1 MIIMDKNFDIADC
14 IVAFIKGIAPPEQMV
29 RLDVWLEES
38 DENRRLLASL
48 LDESVYEQRREEW
61 GQLELNES
69 FENVRKER
77 NRRVRLRNMRR
88 IAFAASVLLLVTVG
102 GTWLGKGDRDTV
114 GHFQPTTETGVR
126 GRALLTLS
134 TGERVV
140 LSQQDT
146 LLQSEEIS
154 IRVNRAGEAVYET
167 KDSVVP
173 SSTTY
178 NIMEVPQGA
187 EFHLTLGDGTKVW
200 LNSGTRLRYPV
211 KFTGD
216 VRFVELSGEAYFDV
230 KRDEALPFVVKTSR
244 SEVMV
249 LGTEF
254 CVKDYVNQVNQTT
267 LVSGSVSVKDFRGQ
281 SYVIVPGQQVCI
293 DQDSSRVLEVE
304 TLYFTSWKDGY
315 FMFDQATLERIMDE
329 LARWYNFDYFFAN
342 AEARNMML
350 TARIKKYDN
359 IDTVLDILSRTG
371 DIRFS
376 RKGNTITIVSR

>member
-1 MIIMDKNFDIADC
+1 MDKNFDIADC
-14 IVAFIKGIAPPEQMV
+14 IVALIQGVATQEQV
-29 RLDVWLEES
+29 TRLDAWLEEA
-38 DENRRLLASL
+38 DENRRLFASL
-48 LDESVYEQRREEW
+48 LDEFAYEQRRKKL
-61 GQLELNES
+61 GQLKLNES

-77 NRRVRLRNMRR
+77 NRRVRLRNIRR
-88 IAFAASVLLLVTVG
+88 IAVAASVLLLVTVG
-102 GTWLGKGDRDTV
+102 VTWLGKGDRDVV
-114 GHFQPTTETGVR
+114 GHSLPTTEAVGR

-134 TGERVV
+134 TGECVV

-167 KDSVVP
+167 KDSVAP

-200 LNSGTRLRYPV
+200 LNSGTKLRYPV
-211 KFTGD
+211 KFTAD
-216 VRFVELSGEAYFDV
+216 VRFVELNGEAYF
-230 KRDEALPFVVKTSR
+230 
-244 SEVMV
+244 V

-254 CVKDYVNQVNQTT
+254 CVKDYANQVNQTT

-293 DQDSSRVLEVE
+293 DQDSSRVLDVE

>member
-1 MIIMDKNFDIADC
+1 MDKNFDIADC
-14 IVAFIKGIAPPEQMV
+14 IVAFIKGIATPEQMV

-77 NRRVRLRNMRR
+77 NRRVRLRNIRR
-88 IAFAASVLLLVTVG
+88 IAVAASVLLLVTVG

>member
-1 MIIMDKNFDIADC
+1 M
-14 IVAFIKGIAPPEQMV
+14 
-29 RLDVWLEES
+29 
-38 DENRRLLASL
+38 
-48 LDESVYEQRREEW
+48 
-61 GQLELNES
+61 
-69 FENVRKER
+69 
-77 NRRVRLRNMRR
+77 
-88 IAFAASVLLLVTVG
+88 
-102 GTWLGKGDRDTV
+102 
-114 GHFQPTTETGVR
+114 
-126 GRALLTLS
+126 
-134 TGERVV
+134 
-140 LSQQDT
+140 
-146 LLQSEEIS
+146 
-154 IRVNRAGEAVYET
+154 
-167 KDSVVP
+167 
-173 SSTTY
+173 
-178 NIMEVPQGA
+178 
-187 EFHLTLGDGTKVW
+187 
-200 LNSGTRLRYPV
+200 
-211 KFTGD
+211 
-216 VRFVELSGEAYFDV
+216 ELSGEAYFDV

>member
-14 IVAFIKGIAPPEQMV
+14 IVAFIKGIATPEQMV

-88 IAFAASVLLLVTVG
+88 IAVAVSVLLLVTVG

-154 IRVNRAGEAVYET
+154 IRVNRAGEDVYET

>member
-14 IVAFIKGIAPPEQMV
+14 IVAFIKGIATPEQMV

-48 LDESVYEQRREEW
+48 LDESVYEQRREKW

-88 IAFAASVLLLVTVG
+88 IAVAASVLLLVTVG

-114 GHFQPTTETGVR
+114 GHSLPTTEAGGR

-200 LNSGTRLRYPV
+200 LNSGTKLRYPV

-230 KRDEALPFVVKTSR
+230 KRYEALPFAVKTSR

-293 DQDSSRVLEVE
+293 DQDFSRMLEVE

>member
-1 MIIMDKNFDIADC
+1 MDKNFDIADC
-14 IVAFIKGIAPPEQMV
+14 IVAFIKGLATPEQMA

-38 DENRRLLASL
+38 DGNRRLLASL
-48 LDESVYEQRREEW
+48 LDESVYEQRREGW

-88 IAFAASVLLLVTVG
+88 IAVAASVLLLVTVG
-102 GTWLGKGDRDTV
+102 VTWLGKGDRDTV
-114 GHFQPTTETGVR
+114 RHFQTTTEAGER

-146 LLQSEEIS
+146 LLQAEEIS

-167 KDSVVP
+167 KDSIVP

-200 LNSGTRLRYPV
+200 LNSGTKLRYPV
-211 KFTGD
+211 KFAGD
-216 VRFVELSGEAYFDV
+216 VRLVELSGEAYFDV

-244 SEVMV
+244 SKVMV

-342 AEARNMML
+342 AKVRNMML

-371 DIRFS
+371 DVHFS
-376 RKGNTITIVSR
+376 RKGNTIIIVSR

>member
-14 IVAFIKGIAPPEQMV
+14 IVAFIKGIATPEQMV

-88 IAFAASVLLLVTVG
+88 IAVAASVLLLVTVG

>member
-1 MIIMDKNFDIADC
+1 
-14 IVAFIKGIAPPEQMV
+14 
-29 RLDVWLEES
+29 
-38 DENRRLLASL
+38 
-48 LDESVYEQRREEW
+48 
-61 GQLELNES
+61 
-69 FENVRKER
+69 
-77 NRRVRLRNMRR
+77 
-88 IAFAASVLLLVTVG
+88 
-102 GTWLGKGDRDTV
+102 
-114 GHFQPTTETGVR
+114 
-126 GRALLTLS
+126 
-134 TGERVV
+134 
-140 LSQQDT
+140 
-146 LLQSEEIS
+146 
-154 IRVNRAGEAVYET
+154 
-167 KDSVVP
+167 
-173 SSTTY
+173 
-178 NIMEVPQGA
+178 MEVPQGA
-187 EFHLTLGDGTKVW
+187 EYHLTLGDGTKVW
-200 LNSGTRLRYPV
+200 LNSGTKLRYPV

-216 VRFVELSGEAYFDV
+216 VRFVELNGEAYFDV

-254 CVKDYVNQVNQTT
+254 CVKDYANQVNQTT

-293 DQDSSRVLEVE
+293 DQDSSRVLDVE

>member
-14 IVAFIKGIAPPEQMV
+14 IVAFIKGIATPEQIV

-88 IAFAASVLLLVTVG
+88 IAVAASVLLLVTVG

-114 GHFQPTTETGVR
+114 GHFQPTTETGGR

>member
-1 MIIMDKNFDIADC
+1 MEDIYIIISKYLLGTASPQEEKEIMEWRNADAGHEQEFQELCESWQIAHAGIHPVIPDK
-14 IVAFIKGIAPPEQMV
+14 E
-29 RLDVWLEES
+29 RVWGKIMSNL
-38 DENRRLLASL
+38 NLVKPVKMYTRRLLYRAVGIAAMLALVLGFSLSL
-48 LDESVYEQRREEW
+48 LV
-61 GQLELNES
+61 
-69 FENVRKER
+69 
-77 NRRVRLRNMRR
+77 
-88 IAFAASVLLLVTVG
+88 
-102 GTWLGKGDRDTV
+102 
-114 GHFQPTTETGVR
+114 
-126 GRALLTLS
+126 
-134 TGERVV
+134 
-140 LSQQDT
+140 
-146 LLQSEEIS
+146 SEE
-154 IRVNRAGEAVYET
+154 E
-167 KDSVVP
+167 
-173 SSTTY
+173 
-178 NIMEVPQGA
+178 EVGLVSFTAPVGQKA
-187 EFHLTLGDGTKVW
+187 EVSLPDGTKVW
-200 LNSGTRLRYPV
+200 LNSGTKLRYPV

-293 DQDSSRVLEVE
+293 DQDSSRMLEVE

>member
-1 MIIMDKNFDIADC
+1 MDKNFDIADC
-14 IVAFIKGIAPPEQMV
+14 IVAFIKGIATPEQMV

-88 IAFAASVLLLVTVG
+88 IAVAASVLLLVTVG

-167 KDSVVP
+167 KDSVAP

-200 LNSGTRLRYPV
+200 LNSGTKLRYPV

>member
-1 MIIMDKNFDIADC
+1 MDKNFDIADC
-14 IVAFIKGIAPPEQMV
+14 IVAFIKGIATPEQMV

-88 IAFAASVLLLVTVG
+88 IAVAASVLLLVTVG

-293 DQDSSRVLEVE
+293 DQDSSCVLEVE

>member
-14 IVAFIKGIAPPEQMV
+14 IVAFIKGIATPEQMV

-88 IAFAASVLLLVTVG
+88 IAVAASVLLLVTVG

-293 DQDSSRVLEVE
+293 DQDSSRVLDVE

>member
-1 MIIMDKNFDIADC
+1 MDKNFDIADC
-14 IVAFIKGIAPPEQMV
+14 IVAFIKGIATPEQMV

-88 IAFAASVLLLVTVG
+88 IAVAASVLLLVTVG

-114 GHFQPTTETGVR
+114 GHFQTTTETGVR

>member
-1 MIIMDKNFDIADC
+1 MDKNFDIADC
-14 IVAFIKGIAPPEQMV
+14 IVAFIKGIATPEQMV

-88 IAFAASVLLLVTVG
+88 IAVAVSVLLLVTVG

>member
-14 IVAFIKGIAPPEQMV
+14 IVAFIKGIATPEQMV

-88 IAFAASVLLLVTVG
+88 IAVAASVLLLVTVG

-114 GHFQPTTETGVR
+114 GNFQPTTETGVR

-376 RKGNTITIVSR
+376 RKGNTITILSR

>member
-14 IVAFIKGIAPPEQMV
+14 IVAFIKGIATPEQMV

-88 IAFAASVLLLVTVG
+88 IAVAVSVLLLVTVG

>member
-14 IVAFIKGIAPPEQMV
+14 IVAFIKGIATPEQMV

-88 IAFAASVLLLVTVG
+88 IAVAASVLLLVTVG

-200 LNSGTRLRYPV
+200 LNSGTKLRYPV

>member
-14 IVAFIKGIAPPEQMV
+14 IVAFIKGIATPEQMV

-88 IAFAASVLLLVTVG
+88 IAVAASVLLLVTVG

-167 KDSVVP
+167 KDSVAP

-200 LNSGTRLRYPV
+200 LNSGTKLRYPV

>member
-1 MIIMDKNFDIADC
+1 MDKNFDIADC
-14 IVAFIKGIAPPEQMV
+14 IVAFIKGIATPEQMV

-88 IAFAASVLLLVTVG
+88 IAVAASVLLLVTVG

-293 DQDSSRVLEVE
+293 DQDSSRVLDVE

>member
-1 MIIMDKNFDIADC
+1 MDKNFDIADC
-14 IVAFIKGIAPPEQMV
+14 IVAFIKGIATPEQMV

-88 IAFAASVLLLVTVG
+88 IAVAASVLLLVTVG

-114 GHFQPTTETGVR
+114 GHSLPTTEAGGR

-293 DQDSSRVLEVE
+293 DQDSSRMLEVE

>member
-1 MIIMDKNFDIADC
+1 MDKNFDIADC
-14 IVAFIKGIAPPEQMV
+14 IVAFIKGIATPEQMV

-88 IAFAASVLLLVTVG
+88 IAVAASVLLLVTVG

-200 LNSGTRLRYPV
+200 LNSGTKLRYPV

-293 DQDSSRVLEVE
+293 DQDSSRMLEVE

>member
-14 IVAFIKGIAPPEQMV
+14 IVAFIKGIATPEQMV

-88 IAFAASVLLLVTVG
+88 IAVAASVLLLVTVG

-114 GHFQPTTETGVR
+114 GHFQPTTERGGR

>member
-1 MIIMDKNFDIADC
+1 MDKNFDIADC
-14 IVAFIKGIAPPEQMV
+14 IVAFIKGIATPEQMV

-88 IAFAASVLLLVTVG
+88 IAVAASVLLLVTVG

>member
-1 MIIMDKNFDIADC
+1 MDKNFDIADC
-14 IVAFIKGIAPPEQMV
+14 IVAFIKGIATPEQMV

-48 LDESVYEQRREEW
+48 LDESVYEQLREEW

-88 IAFAASVLLLVTVG
+88 IAVAASVLLLVTVG

-167 KDSVVP
+167 KDSVAP

>member
-14 IVAFIKGIAPPEQMV
+14 IVAFIKGIATPEQMV

-88 IAFAASVLLLVTVG
+88 IAVAASVLLLVTVG

-293 DQDSSRVLEVE
+293 DQDSSCVLEVE

>member
-1 MIIMDKNFDIADC
+1 MDKNFDIADC
-14 IVAFIKGIAPPEQMV
+14 IVAFIKGIATPEQMV

-48 LDESVYEQRREEW
+48 LDESVYEQLREEW

-88 IAFAASVLLLVTVG
+88 IAVAASVLLLVTVG

>member
-1 MIIMDKNFDIADC
+1 MDKNFDIADC
-14 IVAFIKGIAPPEQMV
+14 IVAFIKGIATPEQMV

-88 IAFAASVLLLVTVG
+88 IAVAASVLLLVTVG

-114 GHFQPTTETGVR
+114 GHSLPTTEAGGR

-200 LNSGTRLRYPV
+200 LNSGTKLRYPV

-293 DQDSSRVLEVE
+293 DQDSSRMLEVE

-315 FMFDQATLERIMDE
+315 FMFDQATLECIMDE

>member
-14 IVAFIKGIAPPEQMV
+14 IVAFIKGIATPEQMV

>member
-1 MIIMDKNFDIADC
+1 MDKNFDIADC
-14 IVAFIKGIAPPEQMV
+14 IVAFIKGIATPEQMV

-48 LDESVYEQRREEW
+48 LDESVYEQLREEW

-88 IAFAASVLLLVTVG
+88 IAVAASVLLLVTVG

-134 TGERVV
+134 TGECVV

>member
-14 IVAFIKGIAPPEQMV
+14 IVAFIKGIATPEQMV

-88 IAFAASVLLLVTVG
+88 IAVAASVLLLVTVG

-114 GHFQPTTETGVR
+114 GHSLPTTEAGGR

-140 LSQQDT
+140 LSLQDT

-167 KDSVVP
+167 KDSVAP

-200 LNSGTRLRYPV
+200 LNSGTKLRYPV

>member
-1 MIIMDKNFDIADC
+1 MDKNFDIADC
-14 IVAFIKGIAPPEQMV
+14 IVAFIKGIATPEQMV

-293 DQDSSRVLEVE
+293 DNDFKHALEVE

>member
-1 MIIMDKNFDIADC
+1 MDKNFDIADC
-14 IVAFIKGIAPPEQMV
+14 IVAFIKGIATPEQMV

-88 IAFAASVLLLVTVG
+88 IAVAASVLLLVTVG
-102 GTWLGKGDRDTV
+102 GTLLGKGDRDTV
-114 GHFQPTTETGVR
+114 WHFQPTTETGGR

>member
-1 MIIMDKNFDIADC
+1 MDKNFDIADC
-14 IVAFIKGIAPPEQMV
+14 IVAFIKGIATPEQMV

-48 LDESVYEQRREEW
+48 LDESVYEQRREKW

-88 IAFAASVLLLVTVG
+88 IAVAASVLLLVTVG
-102 GTWLGKGDRDTV
+102 GAWIGKGDRDTV
-114 GHFQPTTETGVR
+114 GHSLPTTEAGGR

-200 LNSGTRLRYPV
+200 LNSGTKLRYPV

-293 DQDSSRVLEVE
+293 DQDSSRMLEVE